1 MLQATARDLDS
12 FGPLI
17 YAGVGGA
24 FTPFHE
30 DGLGTV
36 DSGHLCLTG
45 YNDVVILRRLEGDA
59 RKDAADKLGFL
70 LGQRPNVMGASNN
83 LFSWPTKEKIESF
96 KKLG

>member
-45 YNDVVILRRLEGDA
+45 YNDVVILRRLQGVA
-59 RKDAADKLGFL
+59 RKDAANKLGISL
-70 LGQRPNVMGASNN
+70 DKRPNDVMGGAN